1 MVFQMGVGNEAAPNG
16 RMRMATRRKP
26 RSDRNHLIYQ
36 ITCEPTQQT
45 YIGVCIVRKSAR
57 VKSLKQRW
65 NEHVRAANVAMK
77 DWNMSKAIREHG
89 SESFNKTVLEVVR
102 GKASAYKR
110 EAELINLHRPG
121 LNTKMKMKIVVD

>member
-1 MVFQMGVGNEAAPNG
+1 MVFQMGLAMKPPQWEND
-16 RMRMATRRKP
+16 MATARRKF

-36 ITCEPTQQT
+36 ITCEPTKQT

-65 NEHVRAANVAMK
+65 NEHIRAATVAMK

-89 SESFNKTVLEVVR
+89 SDAFNKTVLEVVR
-102 GKASAYKR
+102 GKANAYKR
-110 EAELINLHRPG
+110 EAQLINLHRPE
-121 LNTKMKMKIVVD
+121 LNTKMKILVD